1 MIKLRLWHIVFFL
14 VALVVFAV
22 VQAPAA
28 LFTRFAPE
36 GVSIAKAEG
45 TIWRAQFTGLRFNG
59 LPVERASWHLAAGQL
74 VQGRVIGRAQFS
86 GGGLVGD
93 IGVLGNFTGDRR
105 LIAKDLVLTM
115 LPLAEGVVL
124 QGQTSVRDLDV
135 TMVDGRCHTAQ
146 GIVDSA
152 VLVDNAALL
161 GWAGAPLSGSF
172 ACVGDNAEV
181 AMTGVVGEDRVRLL
195 LSLRPDGTGQWRAEL
210 TTARVE
216 TQAQLTALG
225 FTAAGPANALMRT
238 GEMRWVP
245 F

>member
-14 VALVVFAV
+14 IALVVFAV

-28 LFTRFAPE
+28 LFARFAPA

-45 TIWRAQFTGLRFNG
+45 TIWQAELTGLTLNG
-59 LPVERASWHLAAGQL
+59 LPVERASWHLQTGQL
-74 VQGRVIGRAQFS
+74 LQGRVIGQAQFS
-86 GGGLVGD
+86 GGGLAGD
-93 IGVLGNFTGDRR
+93 VGVLGNFAGDRR
-105 LIAKDLVLTM
+105 LIAKDLVLNQ
-115 LPLAEGVVL
+115 LPLAEGVAL
-124 QGQTSVRDLDV
+124 QGQTRARDVDV
-135 TMVDGRCHTAQ
+135 TMVDGRCQTAQ

-161 GWAGAPLSGSF
+161 GWAGPPLSGSF
-172 ACVGDNAEV
+172 ACVGENAEV

-195 LSLRPDGTGQWRAEL
+195 LSLRPNGTGQWRAEL
-210 TTARVE
+210 TTARVQ
-216 TQAQLTALG
+216 TQAQLVALG
-225 FTAAGPANALMRT
+225 FAPDGGANTLVRT